1 MKNDGIQVVQ
11 DHPVVSHE
19 EWLAARE
26 AFLRKEKE
34 FTRLRDELNEQ
45 RRALPWERVAKG
57 YVFDGL
63 NGKET
68 LEELF
73 DGRSQLV
80 VYHAMFNPPTASGE
94 TSWTQDGACHGCSF
108 WLDNFSAGI
117 VTHLNQ
123 RDVTVIA
130 ASRAPVASI
139 AAFKKRMK
147 WDFKWV
153 SSGDGD
159 FNFDFGVSF
168 RAEEMAKKKAYYN
181 YTLQNPGLAEREGIS
196 VFYKNPDGEVFHTY
210 STYARGLDMLNV
222 AYHYLDI
229 VPKGRDEGDR
239 GPYWVRRHDEYENS
253 NASCCH

>member
-19 EWLAARE
+19 QWLAARE
-26 AFLRKEKE
+26 DFLRKEKE

-45 RRALPWERVAKG
+45 RRALPWERVEKK
-57 YVFDGL
+57 YVFDGPE
-63 NGKET
+63 GKQT

-73 DGRSQLV
+73 EGRSQLV
-80 VYHAMFNPPTASGE
+80 VYHAMFNPQAATSD
-94 TSWTQDGACHGCSF
+94 TSWKQDGACQGCSF
-108 WLDNFSAGI
+108 WMDNFSAGI

-123 RDVTVIA
+123 RDVTLIA
-130 ASRAPVASI
+130 ASRAPVASL
-139 AAFKKRMK
+139 AAYQKRMH
-147 WDFKWV
+147 WNFKWV

-159 FNFDFGVSF
+159 FNVDYGVSF
-168 RAEEMAKKKAYYN
+168 NAEELASKKAYYN
-181 YTLQNPGLAEREGIS
+181 YTLQNPGLSEREGIS
-196 VFYKNPDGEVFHTY
+196 VFYKDPDGEIFHTY

-239 GPYWVRRHDEYENS
+239 GPYWVRRHDEYDNP
-253 NASCCH
+253 NPGCCH